1 VVQTDYISMA
11 RREENVLIA
20 ARLVILNQVEKEVNR

>member
-20 ARLVILNQVEKEVNR
+20 VRLVVLNQVEKEVNR